1 MLFLQIL
8 VNIVFFLYS
17 KDCTLIVHGNLSL
30 SGHQRERE
38 RERIKISMN
47 KVEIARLVFAIY
59 KAQLKA
65 FLE

>member
-8 VNIVFFLYS
+8 VNIVFFLHS
-17 KDCTLIVHGNLSL
+17 KDCNLIVHGNLSL
-30 SGHQRERE
+30 SGHHRERE
-38 RERIKISMN
+38 REISLD